1 MKLIPF
7 KAVYPNL
14 DLIASSESFFGTVKS
29 QFVEY
34 KKSGFFKKSESESI
48 FVYKLDTSISS
59 HLGVVACTD
68 IQDILDGKVLKHENT
83 LAPKEQQMMNLMLQN
98 HAMVKPVLLA
108 HDKVDQLEVVLNNI
122 VENKK
127 VFFEVDFEE
136 SGEKH
141 SFWELGESPEAKVII
156 KLFKNNVKK
165 CYIADGHHRVKTALI
180 LHQTD
185 NKNEMMDTRIKSV
198 FSIYFSWNNLRI
210 YDFNRCVEVFQSIS
224 PFHFLV
230 NLSHVC
236 KIKKINLGRK
246 PKKKHQMTMLIY
258 GEWYRLEWKKQI
270 LKKHKEE
277 PVLFDTF
284 LLNEYVLKKIVGIE
298 DVRDDLRVI
307 YIDGVVGI
315 PGLTEVVSKSENR
328 VGFCMF
334 PISVANLKEVADR
347 GLTLPPKS
355 TWFEPRVRNGL
366 LVKEF

>member
-68 IQDILDGKVLKHENT
+68 IQDILTGKVLKHENT
-83 LAPKEQQMMNLMLQN
+83 LAPKEQQMMNLILQN

-108 HDKVDQLEVVLNNI
+108 HDRVDELDVVLHNVI
-122 VENKK
+122 ETKE
-127 VFFEVDFEE
+127 VFFEVNFEE
-136 SGEKH
+136 KGEKH
-141 SFWELGESPEAKVII
+141 SFWELKDSPEADVIT
-156 KLFKNNVKK
+156 KLFKKHVQK
-165 CYIADGHHRVKTALI
+165 CYVADGHHRVKTALL

-198 FSIYFSWNNLRI
+198 LSIYFSWDNLSI

-224 PFHFLV
+224 PIEFLV
-230 NLSHVC
+230 ELSHIC
-236 KIKKINLGRK
+236 KIKKINSGRK
-246 PKKKHQMTMLIY
+246 PKQKHQMTMLLY

-270 LKKHKEE
+270 LKKHVDH
-277 PVLFDTF
+277 PVLFDMF
-284 LLNEYVLKKIVGIE
+284 LLNEYVLKAIVGLE
-298 DVRDDLRVI
+298 DVRDDNRVK
-307 YIDGVVGI
+307 YVDGVAGI
-315 PGLTEVVSKSENR
+315 PSLTEMVEKSENR

-334 PISVANLKEVADR
+334 PITAENLKEVADR

-355 TWFEPRVRNGL
+355 TWFEPRVKNGL